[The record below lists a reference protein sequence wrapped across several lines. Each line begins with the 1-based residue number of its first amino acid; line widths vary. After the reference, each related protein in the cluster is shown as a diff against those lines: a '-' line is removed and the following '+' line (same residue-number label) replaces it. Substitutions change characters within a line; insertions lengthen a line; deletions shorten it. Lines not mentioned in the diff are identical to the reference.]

1 MKKELSNEALLKEA
15 AFWETIRKAAE
26 TNPGKSCLK

>member
-1 MKKELSNEALLKEA
+1 MKKELSSEAVLKEA
-15 AFWETIRKAAE
+15 AFWEMTRKAAE